1 MGTLLQ
7 NGYNVVTW
15 DPRGE
20 WGSGGTLE
28 IDSPDFEAKD
38 MQAIIS
44 WVAQQPKRR
53 STRVALPTR

>member
-1 MGTLLQ
+1 MGTLLK

-20 WGSGGTLE
+20 WRSGGILQ
-28 IDSPDFEAKD
+28 IDHPEFEGKD

-44 WVAQQPKRR
+44 WVAQQPE
-53 STRVALPTR
+53 AAFDFGQ

>member
-28 IDSPDFEAKD
+28 IDSPDFEARD
-38 MQAIIS
+38 MQAHHQLGGAAAEAAFDPGS
-44 WVAQQPKRR
+44 EVDR
-53 STRVALPTR
+53 